1 VASWLRTTCEES
13 TDEGHAVLTLAA
25 TVAGSKAFHIGLVL
39 TAFGFGFRHG
49 IDWDHV
55 AALTD
60 ITSSQTD
67 RRRSMW
73 FATLYALGHALVVF
87 ALGFGAI
94 VLAQRLPN
102 GVDTV
107 MERFVGATLIIL
119 AAYVFYALGRDRR
132 DFRMRSRWMLLF
144 ASVHKTFQWART
156 RGRPS
161 QLIEIVHDHPH
172 ATTEA
177 HDPEHDHAHEHEHD
191 RVRVGGAATT
201 GRHQSHR
208 HPHRHQLAMP
218 DDPFADYAPRTAFGV
233 GMIHGVG
240 AETPTQVLIFLT
252 AAGAGGKAAG
262 LLLLVCFLV
271 GLLASNSLVALA
283 GAVGFLGATRNF
295 RLYVAVSLVTAVF
308 SLVIGTVFLFGS
320 SSVLPAML
328 GG

>member
-1 VASWLRTTCEES
+1 M
-13 TDEGHAVLTLAA
+13 AA
-25 TVAGSKAFHIGLVL
+25 TVAGGKAFHIGLVL

-94 VLAQRLPN
+94 VLAQRLPS
-102 GVDTV
+102 GVDTF
-107 MERFVGATLIIL
+107 MERVVGATLIVL
-119 AAYVFYALGRDRR
+119 AAYVFYALARDRR

-144 ASVHKTFQWART
+144 AGVHRTVRWART

-161 QLIEIVHDHPH
+161 QSIEIVHDHPH
-172 ATTEA
+172 ATTES
-177 HDPEHDHAHEHEHD
+177 HDPEHDHAHQHD
-191 RVRVGGAATT
+191 HVRVGGDTATA
-201 GRHQSHR
+201 GRHQWHR
-208 HPHRHQLAMP
+208 HPHRHQLVMP
-218 DDPFADYAPRTAFGV
+218 DDPFADYAPRTAFGI
-233 GMIHGVG
+233 GMIHGIG
-240 AETPTQVLIFLT
+240 AETPTQVLIFVA

-262 LLLLVCFLV
+262 LVLLVCFII
-271 GLLASNSLVALA
+271 GLLASNSVVALA
-283 GAVGFLGATRNF
+283 GAIGFLGATRNF

-308 SLVIGTVFLFGS
+308 SLIIGTVFLLGS